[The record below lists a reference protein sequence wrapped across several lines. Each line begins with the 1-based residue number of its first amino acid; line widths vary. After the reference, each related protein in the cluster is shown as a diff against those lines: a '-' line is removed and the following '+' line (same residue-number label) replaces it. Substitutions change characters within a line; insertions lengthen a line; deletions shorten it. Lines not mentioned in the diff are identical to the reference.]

1 MKLKKKNK
9 LNYLSREFI
18 VISIFNQLLK
28 KKENKF
34 ISREVIINMLNK
46 MTKFYKLK
54 LKKDKKL

>member
-9 LNYLSREFI
+9 LNYLSKEFI
-18 VISIFNQLLK
+18 AISIFNQLLK